1 VKTVQ
6 DFNYKVALA
15 SGLKQLQAGRLR
27 QAEEQFRY
35 LVSKFPKADGGYRG
49 LARVQVELGDRAA
62 ALATLREGAAVLSKT
77 GERAIAIALLR
88 EAVMLDPLDLSAHR
102 RLAAGLALA
111 GDISGAASEYVR
123 FTQLELTAGDPDRA
137 KLEAMYALET
147 FGEIPAL
154 HEMAR
159 SLGLGKYTLTPGDT
173 APPGVPA
180 ARAFEPP
187 ASRPVIDER
196 TALFGRAPAEPA
208 VEPPAAAE
216 APADAWSAPAA
227 ATDTWAAPAVATDTW
242 ATPAAEPAGAEPA
255 PIDERAALLAA
266 AMRPS
271 LEAAPPP
278 PPPPSADAFE
288 LEERAALLIAS
299 KDPGAGAAAIEA
311 ASALLD
317 AGKTHAASD
326 LLLALVASG
335 TAVHDAA
342 LELIAVASALGRR
355 EIATE
360 RAALLSRVLQLAGE
374 EERAA
379 QVERI
384 GQTL

>member
-1 VKTVQ
+1 
-6 DFNYKVALA
+6 
-15 SGLKQLQAGRLR
+15 
-27 QAEEQFRY
+27 
-35 LVSKFPKADGGYRG
+35 

-77 GERAIAIALLR
+77 GERAIAIDLLR
-88 EAVMLDPLDLSAHR
+88 EAVQLDPLDLSAHR

-123 FTQLELTAGDPDRA
+123 FTQLELTAGDPERA

-159 SLGLGKYTLTPGDT
+159 SLGLGKYTLTPADA
-173 APPGVPA
+173 APPGEPA
-180 ARAFEPP
+180 ARALEPP
-187 ASRPVIDER
+187 ASRPVLDER
-196 TALFGRAPAEPA
+196 TALFGRAT
-208 VEPPAAAE
+208 
-216 APADAWSAPAA
+216 DA
-227 ATDTWAAPAVATDTW
+227 W
-242 ATPAAEPAGAEPA
+242 ATPAAEPAEAEPA
-255 PIDERAALLAA
+255 SVDERAALLAA
-266 AMRPS
+266 AMRPAMD
-271 LEAAPPP
+271 AAPPP
-278 PPPPSADAFE
+278 PPPAADAFE
-288 LEERAALLIAS
+288 LEERAAMLIAS
-299 KDPGAGAAAIEA
+299 NDPGAGDAAIQA

-317 AGKTHAASD
+317 SGKVHAASD

-335 TAVHDAA
+335 MVVHDAA

-355 EIATE
+355 DIATD

>member
-1 VKTVQ
+1 MKTVQ

-15 SGLKQLQAGRLR
+15 SGLKHLQAGRLR

-62 ALATLREGAAVLSKT
+62 ALATLREGAAVLSQT
-77 GERAIAIALLR
+77 GERAIAIDLLR
-88 EAVMLDPLDLSAHR
+88 EAVQLDPLDLAAHR

-111 GDISGAASEYVR
+111 GDIGAAAAEYVR
-123 FTQLELTAGDPDRA
+123 FTQLELTSGDPERA
-137 KLEAMYALET
+137 KLEGMYALET

-159 SLGLGKYTLTPGDT
+159 TLGLGKSTLGPGDA
-173 APPGVPA
+173 APMRVLAREPEAAPA
-180 ARAFEPP
+180 
-187 ASRPVIDER
+187 RPVIDER
-196 TALFGRAPAEPA
+196 TALFGRATAEPEA
-208 VEPPAAAE
+208 PPEP
-216 APADAWSAPAA
+216 APADDWTAPAA
-227 ATDTWAAPAVATDTW
+227 SADAL
-242 ATPAAEPAGAEPA
+242 ATPEPA
-255 PIDERAALLAA
+255 PS
-266 AMRPS
+266 PG
-271 LEAAPPP
+271 PPP
-278 PPPPSADAFE
+278 AVDVFA
-288 LEERAALLIAS
+288 LEERAALLMAAD
-299 KDPGAGAAAIEA
+299 DPGAGAAAIEA

-326 LLLALVASG
+326 LLLSLVASG
-335 TAVHDAA
+335 TVVHDAA

-355 EIATE
+355 DIATD

>member
-15 SGLKQLQAGRLR
+15 SGLKHLQAGRLR

-77 GERAIAIALLR
+77 GERTIAIDLLR

-111 GDISGAASEYVR
+111 GDISGAAAEYSR
-123 FTQLELTAGDPDRA
+123 FTQLELTAGDPERA

-187 ASRPVIDER
+187 ASRPVLDER

-208 VEPPAAAE
+208 VEPPLAAE

-227 ATDTWAAPAVATDTW
+227 ATDTWSTPAAATDSW
-242 ATPAAEPAGAEPA
+242 ATPAAEPAATEAA
-255 PIDERAALLAA
+255 PVDERATLLAA
-266 AMRPS
+266 AMRPAI
-271 LEAAPPP
+271 EAAPPP
-278 PPPPSADAFE
+278 APPTADAFE
-288 LEERAALLIAS
+288 LEERAARLIAS
-299 KDPGAGAAAIEA
+299 NDPGAGAAAIEA
-311 ASALLD
+311 ASALLED
-317 AGKTHAASD
+317 GKTHAASD

-355 EIATE
+355 DIATD
-360 RAALLSRVLQLAGE
+360 RAALLTRVLQLAGE

>member
-1 VKTVQ
+1 MKTVQ

-15 SGLKQLQAGRLR
+15 SGLKHLQAGRLR

-62 ALATLREGAAVLSKT
+62 ALATLREGAAVLSQT
-77 GERAIAIALLR
+77 GERAIAIDLLR
-88 EAVMLDPLDLSAHR
+88 EAVQLDPLDLAAHR

-111 GDISGAASEYVR
+111 GDIGAAAAEYVR
-123 FTQLELTAGDPDRA
+123 FTQLELTAGDPERA
-137 KLEAMYALET
+137 KLEGMYALET

-154 HEMAR
+154 QEMAR
-159 SLGLGKYTLTPGDT
+159 TLGLGKSTLGPGDAAPMRVLPREPEA
-173 APPGVPA
+173 APP
-180 ARAFEPP
+180 
-187 ASRPVIDER
+187 RPVIDER
-196 TALFGRAPAEPA
+196 TALFGRASAEPEFEMP
-208 VEPPAAAE
+208 V
-216 APADAWSAPAA
+216 
-227 ATDTWAAPAVATDTW
+227 
-242 ATPAAEPAGAEPA
+242 EPA
-255 PIDERAALLAA
+255 PTDDWTGPA
-266 AMRPS
+266 AMEPAPEAPS
-271 LEAAPPP
+271 PGPPP
-278 PPPPSADAFE
+278 AVDVFA
-288 LEERAALLIAS
+288 LEERAALLTAAR
-299 KDPGAGAAAIEA
+299 DPAAGAAAIEA

-326 LLLALVASG
+326 LLLSLVASG
-335 TAVHDAA
+335 TVVHDAA

-355 EIATE
+355 DIATD

-384 GQTL
+384 GQSL

>member
-1 VKTVQ
+1 MKTVQ

-15 SGLKQLQAGRLR
+15 SGLKHFQAGRLR

-35 LVSKFPKADGGYRG
+35 LTSKFPKADGGYRG

-77 GERAIAIALLR
+77 GERTIAIGLLR
-88 EAVMLDPLDLSAHR
+88 EAVQLDPLDLAAHR

-111 GDISGAASEYVR
+111 GDISGAAAEYAR
-123 FTQLELTAGDPDRA
+123 FTQLELTSGDPERA

-154 HEMAR
+154 GEMAR
-159 SLGLGKYTLTPGDT
+159 TLGLGKRTLDAGDA
-173 APPGVPA
+173 APPP
-180 ARAFEPP
+180 ARAAAAAETPVP
-187 ASRPVIDER
+187 RPVIDER
-196 TALFGRAPAEPA
+196 TALFGRATS
-208 VEPPAAAE
+208 
-216 APADAWSAPAA
+216 DAW
-227 ATDTWAAPAVATDTW
+227 T
-242 ATPAAEPAGAEPA
+242 TPAAESAATKPTA
-255 PIDERAALLAA
+255 PVDERAALLAA

-271 LEAAPPP
+271 VEAAPPAP
-278 PPPPSADAFE
+278 APPSVDAFE
-288 LEERAALLIAS
+288 LEERAALLMAN
-299 KDPGAGAAAIEA
+299 KDPRAGAAAIEA

-326 LLLALVASG
+326 LLLSLVASG
-335 TAVHDAA
+335 TVVHDAA

-355 EIATE
+355 DIATD
-360 RAALLSRVLQLAGE
+360 RAALLSRVLQLAGD

>member
-1 VKTVQ
+1 MKTVQ

-15 SGLKQLQAGRLR
+15 SGLKHLQAGRLR

-62 ALATLREGAAVLSKT
+62 ALATLREGAAVLSQT
-77 GERAIAIALLR
+77 GERAIAIGLLR
-88 EAVMLDPLDLSAHR
+88 EAVQLDPLDLAAHR

-111 GDISGAASEYVR
+111 GDIGAAAAEYVR
-123 FTQLELTAGDPDRA
+123 FTQLELTAGDPERA

-159 SLGLGKYTLTPGDT
+159 TLGLGKSTLGPGDA
-173 APPGVPA
+173 APMRVLAREPEAAPA
-180 ARAFEPP
+180 
-187 ASRPVIDER
+187 RPVIDER
-196 TALFGRAPAEPA
+196 TALFGRASAEPETPVQPA
-208 VEPPAAAE
+208 PADDWTAPAATTDAWATPEPAAAE
-216 APADAWSAPAA
+216 P
-227 ATDTWAAPAVATDTW
+227 
-242 ATPAAEPAGAEPA
+242 EPV
-255 PIDERAALLAA
+255 DERAALLAA
-266 AMRPS
+266 AMRSS
-271 LEAAPPP
+271 LEAPSPGPPP
-278 PPPPSADAFE
+278 AVDVFA
-288 LEERAALLIAS
+288 LEERAALLTAA

-311 ASALLD
+311 ASALLE

-326 LLLALVASG
+326 LLLSLVASG
-335 TAVHDAA
+335 TVVHDAA

-355 EIATE
+355 DIATD

-384 GQTL
+384 GQSL

>member
-1 VKTVQ
+1 MKTVQ

-15 SGLKQLQAGRLR
+15 SGLKHLQAGRLR

-62 ALATLREGAAVLSKT
+62 ALATLREGAAVLSQS
-77 GERAIAIALLR
+77 GERAIAIDLLR
-88 EAVMLDPLDLSAHR
+88 EAVQLDPLDLAAHR

-111 GDISGAASEYVR
+111 GDIGAAAAEYVR
-123 FTQLELTAGDPDRA
+123 FTQLELTAGDPERA
-137 KLEAMYALET
+137 KLEGMYALET

-159 SLGLGKYTLTPGDT
+159 SLGLGKSTLGPGDA
-173 APPGVPA
+173 APMRVLAREPEA
-180 ARAFEPP
+180 AP
-187 ASRPVIDER
+187 SRPVIDER
-196 TALFGRAPAEPA
+196 TALFGRASAEPT
-208 VEPPAAAE
+208 
-216 APADAWSAPAA
+216 
-227 ATDTWAAPAVATDTW
+227 TDGW
-242 ATPAAEPAGAEPA
+242 ATPEPADAEPA
-255 PIDERAALLAA
+255 PADEREALMAA
-266 AMRPS
+266 AMGSS
-271 LEAAPPP
+271 LEAPPDPPP
-278 PPPPSADAFE
+278 ALDAFA
-288 LEERAALLIAS
+288 LEERAALLMAAS
-299 KDPGAGAAAIEA
+299 DPGAGAAAIEA

-326 LLLALVASG
+326 LLLSLVASG
-335 TAVHDAA
+335 TVVHDAA

-355 EIATE
+355 DIATD
-360 RAALLSRVLQLAGE
+360 RATLLSRVLQLAGE

-384 GQTL
+384 GQSL

>member
-1 VKTVQ
+1 MKTVQ

-15 SGLKQLQAGRLR
+15 SGLKHLQAGRLR

-77 GERAIAIALLR
+77 GERTIAIDLLR
-88 EAVMLDPLDLSAHR
+88 EAVQLDPLDLSAHR
-102 RLAAGLALA
+102 RLAAGMALA
-111 GDISGAASEYVR
+111 GDISGAAAEYVR
-123 FTQLELTAGDPDRA
+123 FTQLELTAGDPERA

-154 HEMAR
+154 GEMAR
-159 SLGLGKYTLTPGDT
+159 ALGLGKRTLSPGDA
-173 APPGVPA
+173 APPPPPA
-180 ARAFEPP
+180 PVVEARAP
-187 ASRPVIDER
+187 RPVLDER
-196 TALFGRAPAEPA
+196 TALFGRATSEPS
-208 VEPPAAAE
+208 VEAPTARE

-227 ATDTWAAPAVATDTW
+227 ATTEVWAA
-242 ATPAAEPAGAEPA
+242 AA
-255 PIDERAALLAA
+255 
-266 AMRPS
+266 
-271 LEAAPPP
+271 AAPPAASP
-278 PPPPSADAFE
+278 PPATEADAFA
-288 LEERAALLIAS
+288 LEERAARLIAS
-299 KDPGAGAAAIEA
+299 KDPGAGDAAIAA

-317 AGKTHAASD
+317 SGKTHAASD

-360 RAALLSRVLQLAGE
+360 RATLLSRVLQLAGE

>member
-15 SGLKQLQAGRLR
+15 SGLKHLQAGRLR

-35 LVSKFPKADGGYRG
+35 LVSKFSKADGGYRG

-77 GERAIAIALLR
+77 GERTIAIDLLR

-111 GDISGAASEYVR
+111 GDISGAAAEYWR
-123 FTQLELTAGDPDRA
+123 FTQLELTAGDPERA

-187 ASRPVIDER
+187 PSRPVIDER

-208 VEPPAAAE
+208 VEPPPAE

-227 ATDTWAAPAVATDTW
+227 ATDTWAAPAAATDTW
-242 ATPAAEPAGAEPA
+242 ATPAAEPAATEAA
-255 PIDERAALLAA
+255 PVDERAALLAA
-266 AMRPS
+266 AMRPAV
-271 LEAAPPP
+271 EAARPSA
-278 PPPPSADAFE
+278 PPSTDAFE
-288 LEERAALLIAS
+288 LEERAAMLIAS
-299 KDPGAGAAAIEA
+299 NDPGAGAAAIEA
-311 ASALLD
+311 ASALLED
-317 AGKTHAASD
+317 GKTHAASD

-355 EIATE
+355 DIATD